1 MKRQGLS
8 DVLDAIYVFEE
19 HLLQPVVINI
29 SNTRHIGNTMQE
41 KPVLLIKMKT
51 DL

>member
-29 SNTRHIGNTMQE
+29 SNTGHIGNTMQE
-41 KPVLLIKMKT
+41 MPVVLIKMKT